1 MIKLGKGLTA
11 KLLNN
16 YFYIKVFMGID
27 DSTKTKVAI
36 KMLQKALINSDEY
49 LREGLMSEI
58 KVM

>member
-1 MIKLGKGLTA
+1 
-11 KLLNN
+11 
-16 YFYIKVFMGID
+16 MGID